1 MNLMSTL
8 LYYMF
13 FACVIL
19 FMGIGTNKILDSKF
33 DRLKNLTYC
42 SKIIVSILISSLLGY
57 LITKGILL
65 PLKITELFPLVCFLV
80 YVCINAFLEAI
91 IRLTTGK
98 SSAEFVISYL
108 VILLSVSESIS
119 ILNTIF
125 ITAGCLLALAGII
138 PFIMAFRKRNSDT
151 TSDAIFC
158 RLFLYL
164 AILLI
169 ALSCWDVT
177 WFNPEVFQ

>member
-1 MNLMSTL
+1 MILINTF
-8 LYYMF
+8 LYYLF
-13 FACVIL
+13 FASVIL

-33 DRLKNLTYC
+33 DKLKSITYC
-42 SKIIVSILISSLLGY
+42 SKIVISILISSILGW

-65 PLKITELFPLVCFLV
+65 PLKITELLPLVCFLI
-80 YVCINAFLEAI
+80 YVCIDAFLEAI

-98 SSAEFVISYL
+98 SSAEFIISYL
-108 VILLSVSESIS
+108 VIILSVSESIS
-119 ILNTIF
+119 IPNTFF
-125 ITAGCLLALAGII
+125 ISAGCLLAFVGII

-151 TSDAIFC
+151 TSDVIFC

-169 ALSCWDVT
+169 GLSCWDVA
-177 WFNPEVFQ
+177 WSNPEVFQ